1 MTDTFT
7 FLAKKVLED
16 IGETKFLNTPHQ
28 LGEILGAGFTEV
40 GNVSSYDTL
49 VEELKSLSQLPE
61 KRNSGVTSPS
71 FKTLLG
77 IGIDIEIVLKNITEF
92 LDECSI
98 TIGREFPAYPTN
110 HKALAQ
116 VAFIEASPR
125 NIATKYNETGEWI
138 KIFPILNVATG
149 LVSVIPMR
157 SLLTMESVKTVGLAK
172 TTRII

>member
-40 GNVSSYDTL
+40 GDVSSYETL

-61 KRNSGVTSPS
+61 KRNIEVASPS

-110 HKALAQ
+110 HQALAQ
-116 VAFIEASPR
+116 VEFIEAPAR
-125 NIATKYNETGEWI
+125 NLATKYNKPREWI

-149 LVSVIPMR
+149 FVSIIPMK

>member
-1 MTDTFT
+1 MPWVPSGKTFVKRKSEWVKIINQLKLGT
-7 FLAKKVLED
+7 KIAPKK
-16 IGETKFLNTPHQ
+16 T
-28 LGEILGAGFTEV
+28 LGK
-40 GNVSSYDTL
+40 
-49 VEELKSLSQLPE
+49 ELKSLSQLPE
-61 KRNSGVTSPS
+61 KRNSEVASPS

-138 KIFPILNVATG
+138 KILPILNVATG